1 MKKRDYYDVLGIR
14 KGADEK
20 EIKKAYRKLAKKYH
34 PDVNPGDKEAEKN
47 FKEVTEAYNVL
58 SDAEKKKLYDQYG
71 FAAFEEGGTGSTG
84 NGHFYQSYGG
94 PDFGTG
100 GYREYHF
107 EGGDM
112 DDIFDDIFGGMFH
125 GRSHGESSRG
135 QSHYGFGS
143 GVRQGTGNGFG
154 GFGQGTGTAKG
165 EDLEAQT
172 DITFEEAAFGCDK
185 TIHLVSQDGSGQRT
199 SLQVHIPAG
208 VNDGMRV
215 RLRGKGQPGYGGGPA
230 GDLFLKVHV
239 QPKPGFDRKGMDIYT
254 QIEVPFTTAVFGGE
268 APVDT
273 LSGRVMCRIPEGTQ
287 AGSKI
292 RLRGK
297 GIVSMKDSSVHGDE
311 YVTVQVKV
319 PKDLSPQAKQKL
331 REFQQICDGECHS
344 RRGSAA

>member
-71 FAAFEEGGTGSTG
+71 FAAFEEGGAGPTG
-84 NGHFYQSYGG
+84 NEHFYQSYGG

-125 GRSHGESSRG
+125 GRSHGEGAHRKSR
-135 QSHYGFGS
+135 
-143 GVRQGTGNGFG
+143 NGFG
-154 GFGQGTGTAKG
+154 GFGQDAGTAKG

-215 RLRGKGQPGYGGGPA
+215 RLRGKGQPGYGGGSA

-239 QPKPGFDRKGMDIYT
+239 KSKPGFDRKGMDIYT

-273 LSGRVMCRIPEGTQ
+273 LNGRVMCRIPEGTR

-311 YVTVQVKV
+311 YVTVQVQV
-319 PKDLSPQAKQKL
+319 PKDLSPQARQKL
-331 REFQQICDGECHS
+331 REFQQICDGERHS

>member
-112 DDIFDDIFGGMFH
+112 DDIFDDIFGGTRRILRHLVIQNIMPT
-125 GRSHGESSRG
+125 
-135 QSHYGFGS
+135 
-143 GVRQGTGNGFG
+143 VLLIIGTGGNHLYRFTV
-154 GFGQGTGTAKG
+154 FSPSKLKTA
-165 EDLEAQT
+165 
-172 DITFEEAAFGCDK
+172 
-185 TIHLVSQDGSGQRT
+185 DGDQYIFCHRYTPFYLNSYY
-199 SLQVHIPAG
+199 
-208 VNDGMRV
+208 
-215 RLRGKGQPGYGGGPA
+215 RLLA
-230 GDLFLKVHV
+230 
-239 QPKPGFDRKGMDIYT
+239 
-254 QIEVPFTTAVFGGE
+254 E
-268 APVDT
+268 
-273 LSGRVMCRIPEGTQ
+273 
-287 AGSKI
+287 
-292 RLRGK
+292 
-297 GIVSMKDSSVHGDE
+297 
-311 YVTVQVKV
+311 
-319 PKDLSPQAKQKL
+319 
-331 REFQQICDGECHS
+331 
-344 RRGSAA
+344 